1 MAIAVSER
9 SVAFFGLFGRTRR
22 NRQRV
27 EALHAAIV
35 SAARSVAFYRD
46 GGIPDTFEGR
56 FDLLTLHLCLVAR
69 ALRAEPAPGPDMAQ
83 DLIDCAFRHFDANL
97 REAGVGDLTVPKRM
111 KVLAS
116 AFLGRSTAY
125 DEALRQKDLP
135 ALASALQRNLYG
147 TVTPPE
153 GALESVVAYVNAATS
168 ALASSSIT
176 TMEAEALPWP
186 PLDFSHHRSGESI
199 S

>member
-1 MAIAVSER
+1 M
-9 SVAFFGLFGRTRR
+9 AFFGLFGRKRQ
-22 NRQRV
+22 NREKI

-46 GGIPDTFEGR
+46 AGVPDTFEGR

-125 DEALRQKDLP
+125 DDALRQQDAS
-135 ALASALQRNLYG
+135 ALALALQRNLYG
-147 TVTPPE
+147 TVTPPD
-153 GALESVVAYVNAATS
+153 GALDRVVAYVQTAAS

-176 TMEAEALPWP
+176 TLEAEALPWP
-186 PLDFSHHRSGESI
+186 SLDFSHLRSGEILS
-199 S
+199 

>member
-1 MAIAVSER
+1 MSFSER
-9 SVAFFGLFGRTRR
+9 SVAFFGLFGRKRQ
-22 NRQRV
+22 NRQRI

-46 GGIPDTFEGR
+46 AGVPDTFEGR

-125 DEALRQKDLP
+125 DDALRQQDAS
-135 ALASALQRNLYG
+135 ALALALQRNLYG
-147 TVTPPE
+147 TVTPPHV
-153 GALESVVAYVNAATS
+153 ALDRVVAYVQTAAS

-176 TMEAEALPWP
+176 TLEAEALPWP
-186 PLDFSHHRSGESI
+186 SLDFSHLRSGEILS
-199 S
+199 